1 MEQPMGIPEN
11 IRKLRDHIPGHVDI
25 IAVSKRKPVED
36 IREAYEAG
44 HRIFGENRVQELIEK
59 QPLLPDDI
67 RWHMIGHLQTN
78 KVKYIAGFVD
88 MIHSVDSLKLA
99 QVIDR
104 EAARKGRVIPV
115 LLQLHI
121 AAEESKFGLTEPAL
135 NSLLVSPEL
144 EACTH
149 IRIDGLMGM
158 ATYTDDM
165 EKIRSEFRFLRSVF
179 SRIKND
185 YFAGSDHFR
194 QISMGMSGDY
204 EIAIAEGST
213 MIRVGTLIF
222 GARTY

>member
-1 MEQPMGIPEN
+1 MSIQEN
-11 IRKLRDHIPGHVDI
+11 IRKLKAEIPGHVAI

-36 IREAYEAG
+36 IMQAYKAG

-59 QPLLPDDI
+59 QPLLPGDI
-67 RWHMIGHLQTN
+67 NWHMIGHLQTN

-99 QVIDR
+99 LAIDR
-104 EAARKGRVIPV
+104 EADRTGRVIPV
-115 LLQLHI
+115 LLQVHI
-121 AAEESKFGLTEPAL
+121 ADEESKFGFSEDEL
-135 NSLLVSPEL
+135 NSLLDSQEL
-144 EACTH
+144 SVLKN

-158 ATYTDDM
+158 ATYTADL
-165 EKIRSEFRFLRSVF
+165 EKIRSEFRYLGKVF
-179 SRIKND
+179 SRVKNS

-204 EIAIAEGST
+204 EIAIEEGST
-213 MIRVGTLIF
+213 MIRVGTVIF

>member
-1 MEQPMGIPEN
+1 MSIPEN
-11 IRKLRDHIPGHVDI
+11 IRKLKSGIPDHVVI

-36 IREAYEAG
+36 IMQVYEAG

-59 QPLLPDDI
+59 QALLPGDI
-67 RWHMIGHLQTN
+67 DWHMIGHLQTN

-99 QVIDR
+99 LAIDR
-104 EAARKGRVIPV
+104 EADKTGRVIPV
-115 LLQLHI
+115 LLQVYI
-121 AAEESKFGLTEPAL
+121 ADEESKFGFTEDEL
-135 NSLLVSPEL
+135 NSLLDSQEL
-144 EACTH
+144 SVLRN

-158 ATYTDDM
+158 ATYTEDL
-165 EKIRSEFRFLRSVF
+165 EKIRSEFRYLGEVF
-179 SRIKND
+179 SRVKNA

-204 EIAIAEGST
+204 EIAIEEGST
-213 MIRVGTLIF
+213 MIRVGTVIF

>member
-1 MEQPMGIPEN
+1 MSIQEN
-11 IRKLRDHIPGHVDI
+11 IRKLEAEIPGHVAI

-36 IREAYEAG
+36 IMQAYQAG

-59 QPLLPDDI
+59 QPLLPGDI
-67 RWHMIGHLQTN
+67 NWHMIGHLQTN

-99 QVIDR
+99 LAIDR
-104 EAARKGRVIPV
+104 EADKTGRVIPV
-115 LLQLHI
+115 LLQVHI
-121 AAEESKFGLTEPAL
+121 ADEESKFGFSEDEL
-135 NSLLVSPEL
+135 NSLLDSQEL
-144 EACTH
+144 SVLRN

-158 ATYTDDM
+158 ATYTEDL
-165 EKIRSEFRFLRSVF
+165 EKIRSEFRYLGEVF
-179 SRIKND
+179 SRVKNA

-204 EIAIAEGST
+204 EIAIEEGST
-213 MIRVGTLIF
+213 MIRVGSVIF

>member
-1 MEQPMGIPEN
+1 MSIQEN
-11 IRKLRDHIPGHVDI
+11 IRKLDAEIPGHVAI

-36 IREAYEAG
+36 IMQAYEAG

-59 QPLLPDDI
+59 QPLLPGDI
-67 RWHMIGHLQTN
+67 NWHMIGHLQTN

-99 QVIDR
+99 LAIDR
-104 EAARKGRVIPV
+104 EADKTGRVIPV
-115 LLQLHI
+115 LLQVHI
-121 AAEESKFGLTEPAL
+121 ADEESKFGFSEDEL
-135 NSLLVSPEL
+135 NSLLDSQEL
-144 EACTH
+144 SVLRN

-158 ATYTDDM
+158 ATYTEDL
-165 EKIRSEFRFLRSVF
+165 EKIRSEFRYLGEVF
-179 SRIKND
+179 SRVKNA

-204 EIAIAEGST
+204 EIAIEEGST
-213 MIRVGTLIF
+213 MIRVGTVIF

>member
-1 MEQPMGIPEN
+1 MSIQEN
-11 IRKLRDHIPGHVDI
+11 ISKLRAEIPGHVTI

-36 IREAYEAG
+36 IMQVYEAG

-59 QPLLPDDI
+59 QALLPRDI
-67 RWHMIGHLQTN
+67 DWHMIGHLQTN

-99 QVIDR
+99 LAIDR
-104 EAARKGRVIPV
+104 EADKTGRVIPV
-115 LLQLHI
+115 LLQVYI
-121 AAEESKFGLTEPAL
+121 ADEESKFGFSEDEL
-135 NSLLVSPEL
+135 NSLLDSQEISVL
-144 EACTH
+144 RN

-158 ATYTDDM
+158 ATYTEDL
-165 EKIRSEFRFLRSVF
+165 EKIRSEFRYLGEVF
-179 SRIKND
+179 SRVKNA

-204 EIAIAEGST
+204 EIAIEEGST
-213 MIRVGTLIF
+213 MIRVGTVIF

>member
-1 MEQPMGIPEN
+1 MSIQEN
-11 IRKLRDHIPGHVDI
+11 IRKLRAEIPGHVAI

-36 IREAYEAG
+36 IMQVYEAG

-59 QPLLPDDI
+59 QALLPGDI
-67 RWHMIGHLQTN
+67 NWHMIGHLQTN

-99 QVIDR
+99 LAIDR
-104 EAARKGRVIPV
+104 EADKTGRVIPV
-115 LLQLHI
+115 LLQVYI
-121 AAEESKFGLTEPAL
+121 ADEESKFGFTEDEL
-135 NSLLVSPEL
+135 NSLLDSQEL
-144 EACTH
+144 SVLRN

-158 ATYTDDM
+158 ATYTEDL
-165 EKIRSEFRFLRSVF
+165 EKIRSEFRYLGEVF
-179 SRIKND
+179 SRVKNA

-204 EIAIAEGST
+204 EIAIEEGST
-213 MIRVGTLIF
+213 MIRVGTVIF

>member
-1 MEQPMGIPEN
+1 MSIQEN
-11 IRKLRDHIPGHVDI
+11 IRKLRAEIPGHVAI

-36 IREAYEAG
+36 IMQVYEAG

-59 QPLLPDDI
+59 QALLPGDI
-67 RWHMIGHLQTN
+67 NWHMIGHLQTN

-99 QVIDR
+99 LAIDR
-104 EAARKGRVIPV
+104 EADKTGRVIPV
-115 LLQLHI
+115 LLQVYI
-121 AAEESKFGLTEPAL
+121 ADEESKFGFSEDELS
-135 NSLLVSPEL
+135 SLLDSQEISVL
-144 EACTH
+144 RN

-158 ATYTDDM
+158 ATYTEDL
-165 EKIRSEFRFLRSVF
+165 EKIRSEFRYLGEVF
-179 SRIKND
+179 SRVKNA

-204 EIAIAEGST
+204 EIAIEEGST
-213 MIRVGTLIF
+213 MIRVGTVIF

>member
-1 MEQPMGIPEN
+1 MSIQEN
-11 IRKLRDHIPGHVDI
+11 IRKLMAEIPGQVTI

-36 IREAYEAG
+36 IMQAYEAG

-59 QPLLPDDI
+59 QALLPGDI
-67 RWHMIGHLQTN
+67 NWHMVGHLQTN

-99 QVIDR
+99 LAIDR
-104 EAARKGRVIPV
+104 EADKTGRVIPV
-115 LLQLHI
+115 LLQVHI
-121 AAEESKFGLTEPAL
+121 ADEESKFGFTEDEL
-135 NSLLVSPEL
+135 NSLLDSQEL
-144 EACTH
+144 SVLRN

-158 ATYTDDM
+158 ATYTEDL
-165 EKIRSEFRFLRSVF
+165 EKIRSEFRYLGEVF
-179 SRIKND
+179 SRVKNA

-204 EIAIAEGST
+204 EIAIEEGST
-213 MIRVGTLIF
+213 MIRVGTVIF

>member
-1 MEQPMGIPEN
+1 MSIQEN
-11 IRKLRDHIPGHVDI
+11 IRKLEAEIPGHVAI

-36 IREAYEAG
+36 IMQAYQAG

-59 QPLLPDDI
+59 QPLLPGDI
-67 RWHMIGHLQTN
+67 NWHMIGHLQTN

-99 QVIDR
+99 LAIDR
-104 EAARKGRVIPV
+104 EADKTGRVIPV
-115 LLQLHI
+115 LLQVHI
-121 AAEESKFGLTEPAL
+121 ADEESKFGFSEDEL
-135 NSLLVSPEL
+135 NSLLDSQDLSVL
-144 EACTH
+144 GN

-158 ATYTDDM
+158 ATYTEDL
-165 EKIRSEFRFLRSVF
+165 EKIRSEFRYLGEVF
-179 SRIKND
+179 SRVKNA

-204 EIAIAEGST
+204 EIAIEEGST
-213 MIRVGTLIF
+213 MIRVGTVIF

>member
-1 MEQPMGIPEN
+1 MSIQEN
-11 IRKLRDHIPGHVDI
+11 IRKLRAEIPGHVAI

-36 IREAYEAG
+36 IMQVYEAG

-59 QPLLPDDI
+59 QALLPGDI
-67 RWHMIGHLQTN
+67 DWHMIGHLQTN

-99 QVIDR
+99 LAIDR
-104 EAARKGRVIPV
+104 EADKTGRVIPV
-115 LLQLHI
+115 LLQVHI
-121 AAEESKFGLTEPAL
+121 ADEESKFGFTEDEL
-135 NSLLVSPEL
+135 NSLLDSQEL
-144 EACTH
+144 SVLRN

-158 ATYTDDM
+158 ATYTEDL
-165 EKIRSEFRFLRSVF
+165 EKIRSEFRYLGEVF
-179 SRIKND
+179 SRVKNA

-204 EIAIAEGST
+204 EIAIEEGST
-213 MIRVGTLIF
+213 MIRVGTVIF